1 MKYILPIL
9 ILLLIPQT
17 PPIIT
22 DHLTIPFHNIT
33 LSPTP
38 TFITNNTILYP
49 TNAPSY
55 ITPNDPI
62 VQWYANHTLLTSS
75 GLIWKHNKTPL
86 SYNYKSDAS
95 LFNNPSRNDTW
106 QNPSYYLTRNLTGD
120 CEDFSLAYASILEA
134 KNIPA
139 EILGVTL
146 TNGNLHWVVKYQYN
160 GHTTFADINR
170 NNVIMYTDINPT
182 LTQLH
187 VTINK
192 TTITPHFD

>member
-9 ILLLIPQT
+9 ILTLFTQSCITT
-17 PPIIT
+17 PCLPNFT
-22 DHLTIPFHNIT
+22 TNLP
-33 LSPTP
+33 PTP
-38 TFITNNTILYP
+38 TFVTNNTILYP

-55 ITPNDPI
+55 ITPNNSI
-62 VQWYANHTLLTSS
+62 VQWYSNHTLLTSS

-86 SYNYKSDAS
+86 QFNYKSDSS
-95 LFNNPSRNDTW
+95 LFNSIDTW
-106 QNPSYYLTRNLTGD
+106 QNPSYYLSHNLTGD

-139 EILGVTL
+139 EILGVT
-146 TNGNLHWVVKYQYN
+146 TIKTNLHWVVKYQYN

-170 NNVIMYTDINPT
+170 NNVIIYKDINPT

-192 TTITPHFD
+192 TTITPHATI

>member
-9 ILLLIPQT
+9 IILILPQT

-22 DHLTIPFHNIT
+22 AHLTLPFHNDT
-33 LSPTP
+33 LPASPT
-38 TFITNNTILYP
+38 FVTNNTILYP

-55 ITPNDPI
+55 ITPHHPI
-62 VQWYANHTLLTSS
+62 VQWYANYTLLTSS

-86 SYNYKSDAS
+86 TYNYQTDSS
-95 LFNNPSRNDTW
+95 LFNTIDTW
-106 QNPSYYLTRNLTGD
+106 QNPAYYLTHNLTGD
-120 CEDFSLAYASILEA
+120 CEDFSLAYSSILEA

-139 EILGVTL
+139 QILGVTL
-146 TNGNLHWVVKYQYN
+146 TNNNLHWVVKYQYN

-170 NNVIMYTDINPT
+170 NNVIIYQDTNPT

-192 TTITPHFD
+192 TTITNHATI